1 MMKIPAL
8 IKAMNGVDRMRWNG
22 VTGEIMKKLV
32 LGLLFALAPM
42 LSAQAPPNQEVVLSA
57 SAGSKLGIALP
68 YPKISGLPEATVTTE
83 FHQVLIKDLEEAGPF
98 AVIQKGLPGG
108 TDAASYKAWAD
119 TGTEWLLTT
128 TINRGA
134 GADLEVMIQVVDVM
148 AGQGKN
154 VKAVMSKRYTGK
166 DGALRRIAHKISDD
180 LMARLTGDAGAASTR
195 VVFVKEAG
203 RGIKEIYQVD
213 RDGAN
218 AFPLTNFK
226 SLTISPSI
234 APDGRLAYVTY
245 KGGAPEIWGQRVPGG
260 PQVKLY
266 PPSGKAEGH
275 CFCPSWSPDGKR
287 LALVQSD
294 RRGNTDI
301 VMLDVATGRVR
312 RLTDSNCI
320 NTDPSWNP
328 AGTQLAFTS
337 DREGGPQVFLMGDDG
352 SNVRRLTQEG
362 TYNGSPAWSPSGS
375 MIAYVSRFEGKFD
388 LFVYKLGEGK
398 SYQIT
403 TGVASSESPSW
414 SPDERRIVFSSG
426 SRGGMQLYTTDLS
439 GNTLRKLMN
448 LDGCQSPKWT
458 RSR

>member
-1 MMKIPAL
+1 
-8 IKAMNGVDRMRWNG
+8 
-22 VTGEIMKKLV
+22 MKKLV
-32 LGLLFALAPM
+32 LGLLFALAPV
-42 LSAQAPPNQEVVLSA
+42 LFAQAPPNQEVVLSA

-68 YPKISGLPEATVTTE
+68 YPQISGITEAKVTPE
-83 FHQVLIKDLEEAGPF
+83 FQQVLTRDLEEAGPF
-98 AVIQKGLPGG
+98 SVIQKNLPGS
-108 TDAASYKAWAD
+108 TDPASYKDWAA

-128 TINRGA
+128 SINRSA
-134 GADLEVMIQVVDVM
+134 GGDLEVMIQVVDVM
-148 AGQGKN
+148 AAQGKN
-154 VKAVMSKRYTGK
+154 VKPVVSKRYTGK
-166 DGALRRIAHKISDD
+166 DSALRRIAHKISDD
-180 LMARLTGDAGAASTR
+180 LMARLTGEQGSASTR
-195 VVFVKEAG
+195 VVFVKETS
-203 RGIKEIYQVD
+203 RGVKELYQVD

-218 AFPLTNFK
+218 AFPLTKFR
-226 SLTISPSI
+226 SLTLSPSV

-245 KGGAPEIWGQRVPGG
+245 KGGAPEIWGQRTPGG
-260 PQVKLY
+260 PHVRLY
-266 PPSGKAEGH
+266 PPAGKAQGH
-275 CFCPSWSPDGKR
+275 CFCPAWSPDGKR

-294 RRGNTDI
+294 RQGNTDI
-301 VMLDVATGRVR
+301 KVLDLASGRVR

-328 AGTQLAFTS
+328 TGTQLAFTS
-337 DREGGPQVFLMGDDG
+337 DREGGPQVYLMGDDG

-362 TYNGSPAWSPSGS
+362 TYNSSPAWSPSGS

-414 SPDERRIVFSSG
+414 SPDERRIVFTSG

-439 GNTLRKLMN
+439 GSSLRKLVN

-458 RSR
+458 RAR

>member
-1 MMKIPAL
+1 
-8 IKAMNGVDRMRWNG
+8 
-22 VTGEIMKKLV
+22 MKKLV
-32 LGLLFALAPM
+32 LGLLFVLAP
-42 LSAQAPPNQEVVLSA
+42 LLPAQAPPSQEVVLSA

-68 YPKISGLPEATVTTE
+68 GPRVTGLAEATVNSE
-83 FHQVLIKDLEEAGPF
+83 FHDVLIRDLEEAGPF
-98 AVIQKGLPGG
+98 AVIKNRLPAS
-108 TDAASYKAWAD
+108 TDPASYKDWAA

-128 TINRGA
+128 AVARSAA
-134 GADLEVMIQVVDVM
+134 GDLDVMVQVVDVM
-148 AGQGKN
+148 AGQAKN
-154 VKAVMSKRYTGK
+154 AQAVVSKRYTGK

-180 LMARLTGDAGAASTR
+180 LMARLTGEQGVASTR
-195 VVFVKEAG
+195 IVFVRETG
-203 RGIKEIYQVD
+203 RGIKDIYQVD

-218 AFPLTNFK
+218 AYAITAFK
-226 SLTISPSI
+226 SLTISPSV
-234 APDGRLAYVTY
+234 AADGRLAYVTY
-245 KGGAPEIWGQRVPGG
+245 KGGAPEIWGQRTPGG
-260 PQVKLY
+260 PQVRLY
-266 PPSGKAEGH
+266 PLSGKPEGH

-287 LALVQSD
+287 LALVQGD

-301 VMLDVATGRVR
+301 VVLDLATGRTR
-312 RLTDSNCI
+312 QITDSNCI
-320 NTDPSWNP
+320 NTDPTWNP

-398 SYQIT
+398 SYQVT
-403 TGVASSESPSW
+403 TGIASSESPSW

-439 GNTLRKLMN
+439 GNTLRKLIN

>member
-1 MMKIPAL
+1 
-8 IKAMNGVDRMRWNG
+8 
-22 VTGEIMKKLV
+22 MKKWV
-32 LGLLFALAPM
+32 LGLLFILAP
-42 LSAQAPPNQEVVLSA
+42 LLQAQSPPSQEVVLSA
-57 SAGSKLGIALP
+57 QAGSKLGIALP
-68 YPKISGLPEATVTTE
+68 HPKVTGVAEATVSTE
-83 FHQVLIKDLEEAGPF
+83 FHAVLGKDLEEAGPF
-98 AVIQKGLPGG
+98 SVIQKNLPAG
-108 TDAASYKAWAD
+108 TDPSTYQAWVE

-128 TINRGA
+128 GVSRGA
-134 GADLEVMIQVVDVM
+134 GGDVEVMIQVVDVM
-148 AGQGKN
+148 ASQSKN
-154 VKAVMSKRYTGK
+154 AKAVMSKRYTGK
-166 DGALRRIAHKISDD
+166 EGALRRIAHKISDD
-180 LMARLTGDAGAASTR
+180 LMARLTGEQGVASSR
-195 VVFVKEAG
+195 VVFVKETG
-203 RGIKEIYQVD
+203 RGIKELYQVD

-218 AFPLTNFK
+218 AFPLTAYK
-226 SLTISPSI
+226 SLTISPTV
-234 APDGRLAYVTY
+234 AADGRMAYVTY

-266 PPSGKAEGH
+266 PLSSKPEGH
-275 CFCPSWSPDGKR
+275 CFCPSWSPDGRR
-287 LALVQSD
+287 LALVQGD

-301 VMLDVATGRVR
+301 VVLDVASGRVR

-328 AGTQLAFTS
+328 AGNQLAFTS

-352 SNVRRLTQEG
+352 SNVRRLTHEG

-403 TGVASSESPSW
+403 TGLASSESPSW
-414 SPDERRIVFSSG
+414 SPDERRIVFTSG

-439 GNTLRKLMN
+439 GNTLRKLINM
-448 LDGCQSPKWT
+448 DACQSPKWT

>member
-1 MMKIPAL
+1 MKRL
-8 IKAMNGVDRMRWNG
+8 ILG
-22 VTGEIMKKLV
+22 ILV
-32 LGLLFALAPM
+32 ALAP
-42 LSAQAPPNQEVVLSA
+42 LLHAQAPPDQEVALTAV
-57 SAGSKLGIALP
+57 AGSKLGVALP
-68 YPKISGLPEATVTTE
+68 RPAVNGLPEPTVTSE
-83 FHQVLIKDLEEAGPF
+83 FHQVLLRDLEEAGPF
-98 AVIQKGLPGG
+98 AVIQKGLPAS
-108 TDAASYKAWAD
+108 TDPSAYNAWAE
-119 TGTEWLLTT
+119 TGTEWLLITSVT
-128 TINRGA
+128 RTPG
-134 GADLEVMIQVVDVM
+134 GDLDVMLQVVDVM
-148 AGQGKN
+148 AAQAKN
-154 VKAVMSKRYTGK
+154 AKAVVNKRYTGK
-166 DGALRRIAHKISDD
+166 DGALRRIAHKIADD
-180 LMARLTGDAGAASTR
+180 LMARLTGEQGVASTR
-195 VVFVKEAG
+195 IVFVKETG
-203 RGIKEIYQVD
+203 RGVKEIYQVD

-218 AFPLTNFK
+218 PMPLTAYR
-226 SLTISPSI
+226 SLTLSPSV

-245 KGGAPEIWGQRVPGG
+245 KGGTPEIWGQRTPGG
-260 PQVKLY
+260 PQVRLY
-266 PPSGKAEGH
+266 PVDTSKPQGH

-287 LALVQSD
+287 LAFVQGD

-301 VMLDVATGRVR
+301 MVMDMATGRVR

-414 SPDERRIVFSSG
+414 SPDERRIVFTSG
-426 SRGGMQLYTTDLS
+426 SRGGMELYTTDLS
-439 GNTLRKLMN
+439 GNTLRKLLN

>member
-1 MMKIPAL
+1 MKQL
-8 IKAMNGVDRMRWNG
+8 I
-22 VTGEIMKKLV
+22 
-32 LGLLFALAPM
+32 LGFLLILAPV
-42 LSAQAPPNQEVVLSA
+42 LCAQAPPSQEVVLSA
-57 SAGSKLGIALP
+57 SAGSKVGIALP
-68 YPKISGLPEATVTTE
+68 FPACSGIPDATVKTE
-83 FHQVLIKDLEEAGPF
+83 FQEVLTRDLEEAGPF
-98 AVIQKGLPGG
+98 AVIKKDLPAA
-108 TDAASYKAWAD
+108 TDAASNKAWVD
-119 TGTEWLLTT
+119 SGTEWLLTT
-128 TINRGA
+128 SVSRSSG
-134 GADLEVMIQVVDVM
+134 GDLEVTLQVVDVV
-148 AGQGKN
+148 AAQTKSA
-154 VKAVMSKRYTGK
+154 KIATFFSKRYTGK
-166 DGALRRIAHKISDD
+166 DGALRRMAHKISDD
-180 LMARLTGDAGAASTR
+180 LVARLTGDQGVASTR
-195 VVFVKEAG
+195 IVFVKEAG

-218 AFPLTNFK
+218 AFPLTAHR
-226 SLTISPSI
+226 SLTISPTV
-234 APDGRLAYVTY
+234 AADGRLAYVTY
-245 KGGAPEIWGQRVPGG
+245 KGGAPEIWGQRTPGG
-260 PQVKLY
+260 PHVKLY
-266 PPSGKAEGH
+266 PLSNKPEGH

-287 LALVQSD
+287 LALVQGD

-301 VMLDVATGRVR
+301 VILDVASGRVR

-403 TGVASSESPSW
+403 TGIASSESPSW

-439 GNTLRKLMN
+439 GNTLHKLIDP
-448 LDGCQSPKWT
+448 DGCQSPKWT

>member
-1 MMKIPAL
+1 
-8 IKAMNGVDRMRWNG
+8 
-22 VTGEIMKKLV
+22 MKKLV
-32 LGLLFALAPM
+32 LGLLFVLAPF
-42 LSAQAPPNQEVVLSA
+42 LPAQAPPSQEVVLSA

-68 YPKISGLPEATVTTE
+68 AARVAGLPEATVDSE
-83 FHQVLIKDLEEAGPF
+83 FHAVLTRDLEEAGPF
-98 AVIQKGLPGG
+98 AVIKQGLPAS
-108 TDAASYKAWAD
+108 TDPASYKDWAA

-128 TINRGA
+128 NVTRGTA
-134 GADLEVMIQVVDVM
+134 GDLEVKVEVLDVL
-148 AGQGKN
+148 AGQAKSAG
-154 VKAVMSKRYTGK
+154 AVYSKRYLGK
-166 DGALRRIAHKISDD
+166 EAALRRIAHKVSDD
-180 LMARLTGDAGAASTR
+180 LMARLTGEQGVASTH
-195 VVFVKEAG
+195 VVFVREVA
-203 RGIKEIYQVD
+203 RGTKEIYQVD

-218 AFPLTNFK
+218 ITPITSFK
-226 SLTISPSI
+226 SLTISPSV
-234 APDGRLAYVTY
+234 AADGRLAYVTY
-245 KGGAPEIWGQRVPGG
+245 KGGAPEIWGQRTPGG

-266 PPSGKAEGH
+266 PLSGKPEGH
-275 CFCPSWSPDGKR
+275 CFCPAWSPDGKR
-287 LALVQSD
+287 LALVQGD

-301 VMLDVATGRVR
+301 VVLDLATGRTR

-320 NTDPSWNP
+320 NTDPTWNP

-398 SYQIT
+398 SYQVT

-439 GNTLRKLMN
+439 GNTLRKLIN